1 MSVKKWIKFNKDAKD
16 IPENILETMYE
27 DVQKR
32 FDSGLCE
39 PDAILFQY
47 GWSMLLGYKF
57 FPISEK
63 FLYKLVKEEEI
74 EYRICFAKDKE
85 TCEKILN
92 DYYSED
98 ADFISLEVI
107 KDPFSN

>member
-1 MSVKKWIKFNKDAKD
+1 MCVKKWFKFNKDAKD
-16 IPENILETMYE
+16 IPENVLETMYE
-27 DVQKR
+27 NVQKR

-39 PDAILFQY
+39 PDDNLFRY
-47 GWSMLLGYKF
+47 GVVRNMGYKF

-63 FLYKLVKEEEI
+63 FFYKLVQEEEI
-74 EYRICFAKDKE
+74 EYRICFAKDLE

-98 ADFISLEVI
+98 ADFVSLEVI

>member
-1 MSVKKWIKFNKDAKD
+1 MCVKKWFKFNKDAKD
-16 IPENILETMYE
+16 IPENVLETMYE
-27 DVQKR
+27 YAQNKM
-32 FDSGLCE
+32 DSGLCE
-39 PDAILFQY
+39 PDDNLFQY
-47 GWSMLLGYKF
+47 GVVRNMGYKF